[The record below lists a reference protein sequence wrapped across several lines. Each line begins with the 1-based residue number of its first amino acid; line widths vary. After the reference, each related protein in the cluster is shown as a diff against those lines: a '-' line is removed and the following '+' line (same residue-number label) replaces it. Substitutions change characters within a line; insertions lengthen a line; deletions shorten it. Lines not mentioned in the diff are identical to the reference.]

1 MNQTSD
7 PMGPLVYQNLHQSG
21 HDEENG
27 ILTLQLDHHSRHV
40 QVKGIQEHGSGYKE
54 KLLDAVE

>member
-7 PMGPLVYQNLHQSG
+7 PMEPLVYQNLHRSE
-21 HDEENG
+21 HDEGNG
-27 ILTLQLDHHSRHV
+27 TSTRQLDHHSRHV

-54 KLLDAVE
+54 RLLDAVE